1 MAVFIGIDVSQ
12 AQLDVAVHAQS
23 RPRTFPNRPT
33 GHRDLIT
40 WLTAQSPQCI
50 VLEAS
55 GGYEQAVL
63 DALYHAGLPVVRINP
78 RQARD
83 FARASGQLAK
93 TDVLDARVLA
103 AIAAGSELLG
113 LHRYQAPEPWRR
125 RLRQY
130 LQRRGH
136 LIDMLEA
143 ERQRLRDLDD
153 TLLRQLAQQMTKQLR
168 DHLRQIDRAIDA
180 QLAAQPQLTVLR
192 SLKGIGP
199 NSAATLAAY
208 LPELGRLD
216 RKSVAKLAGVAPLAR
231 DSGTLR
237 GKRTTWGGA
246 RLLAQRAL
254 HGRPD
259 RRPLRTSATRLLP
272 KPSTARQSRQG
283 RPDRHRPQDASHPQC
298 PHAGGHRHR
307 LTRPLL
313 TPALSPQ
320 GRGGR
325 LRGA

>member
-23 RPRTFPNRPT
+23 RPHTFPNRPT
-33 GHRDLIT
+33 GHRDLIA

-93 TDVLDARVLA
+93 TDILDARVLA

-153 TLLRQLAQQMTKQLR
+153 ALLRQLAQQMTKQLR

-237 GKRTTWGGA
+237 GKRTTWGGRA
-246 RLLAQRAL
+246 SLRNVLYMAALTAVRYEPRLR
-254 HGRPD
+254 D
-259 RRPLRTSATRLLP
+259 FY
-272 KPSTARQSRQG
+272 QS
-283 RPDRHRPQDASHPQC
+283 
-298 PHAGGHRHR
+298 
-307 LTRPLL
+307 L
-313 TPALSPQ
+313 
-320 GRGGR
+320 R
-325 LRGA
+325 LRGKAGKVALIATVRKMLVILNARMREAIATG

>member
-1 MAVFIGIDVSQ
+1 MTVFIGIDVSQ

-23 RPRTFPNRPT
+23 RPRAFPNHAK
-33 GHRDLIT
+33 GHGDLIA
-40 WLTAQSPQCI
+40 WLATQSPRCI

-63 DALYHAGLPVVRINP
+63 DALYQADLPVVRINP

-83 FARASGQLAK
+83 FAKASGQLAK

-125 RLRQY
+125 RLRHY
-130 LQRRGH
+130 VQRRGH

-153 TLLRQLAQQMTKQLR
+153 DLLRQLAQQMADQLR
-168 DHLRQIDRAIDA
+168 DYVRQLDRAIA
-180 QLAAQPQLTVLR
+180 EQLAAQPQLEVLR
-192 SLKGIGP
+192 SLKGVGP
-199 NSAATLAAY
+199 NSAAILAAY

-216 RKSVAKLAGVAPLAR
+216 RKSVAKLVGVAPLAR

-237 GKRTTWGGA
+237 GKRTTWGG
-246 RLLAQRAL
+246 RAA
-254 HGRPD
+254 
-259 RRPLRTSATRLLP
+259 LRNVLYMAAL
-272 KPSTARQSRQG
+272 TAIRYE
-283 RPDRHRPQDASHPQC
+283 P
-298 PHAGGHRHR
+298 
-307 LTRPLL
+307 
-313 TPALSPQ
+313 
-320 GRGGR
+320 R
-325 LRGA
+325 LRDFYQGLRARGKAGKVALIATVRKMLVILNARMREVIAAG

>member
-1 MAVFIGIDVSQ
+1 MTVFVGIDVSQ
-12 AQLDVAVHAQS
+12 ARLDVALHAQP
-23 RPRTFPNRPT
+23 RPRAFPHTPK
-33 GHRDLIT
+33 GHADLIG
-40 WLTAQSPQCI
+40 WLAGQAPRCI

-83 FARASGQLAK
+83 FAKASGQLAK

-130 LQRRGH
+130 LQRRRH
-136 LIDMLEA
+136 VVDMLEA
-143 ERQRLRDLDD
+143 ERQRLEDLDD
-153 TLLRQLAQQMTKQLR
+153 DLLRQLIEQTTHQLR
-168 DHLRQIDRAIDA
+168 QHLRQIDRTIAD
-180 QLAAQPQLTVLR
+180 QLAAQPSLAVLR

-216 RKSVAKLAGVAPLAR
+216 RKSVAKLVGVAPMAR

-237 GKRTTWGGA
+237 GRRTTWGGRADLRKVLYMAALTAVRHEPRLRDFYQGLRQRGKAGKVALVAAVRKMLVILNA
-246 RLLAQRAL
+246 RMREALAQA
-254 HGRPD
+254 
-259 RRPLRTSATRLLP
+259 
-272 KPSTARQSRQG
+272 
-283 RPDRHRPQDASHPQC
+283 
-298 PHAGGHRHR
+298 
-307 LTRPLL
+307 
-313 TPALSPQ
+313 
-320 GRGGR
+320 
-325 LRGA
+325 